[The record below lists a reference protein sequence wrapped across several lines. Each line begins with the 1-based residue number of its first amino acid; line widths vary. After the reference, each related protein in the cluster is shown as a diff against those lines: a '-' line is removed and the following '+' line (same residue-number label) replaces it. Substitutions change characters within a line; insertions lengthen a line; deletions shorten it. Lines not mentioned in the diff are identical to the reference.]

1 MGYSAAATVSTAPR
15 NSCAKAM
22 ARAASARSA
31 RIMAAAEERLGGLG
45 WAARRGNFE

>member
-22 ARAASARSA
+22 ARAASANTT
-31 RIMAAAEERLGGLG
+31 RIMAWEE
-45 WAARRGNFE
+45 AARAIGEACKGTAL